1 MADDIYADGSD
12 ENIASK
18 RAQADDSA
26 MQTLIDTEQEDILLI
41 DVGGRKLLIKATEVS
56 EIIRPLSLTPVPMGP
71 DHIMGLAN
79 VRGQIVCIINPSKV
93 MQLPAINSEVTPH
106 TRFVLLR
113 HAKMH
118 LGMWVD
124 SVHEL
129 YRINSNQIPEPA
141 HVDASEPSC
150 GTMDIDGRSYDMF
163 NSAGLFS

>member
-12 ENIASK
+12 EDLTGTAV
-18 RAQADDSA
+18 QADDSA
-26 MQTLIDTEQEDILLI
+26 VQKLIDTEQEDILLI
-41 DVGGRKLLIKATEVS
+41 DVGSRKLLVKAADVT

-71 DHIMGLAN
+71 DHILGLAN

-93 MQLPAINSEVTPH
+93 MQLPQINPDVTPH

-124 SVHEL
+124 KVHEL
-129 YRINSNQIPEPA
+129 YRVNSDLIPEA
-141 HVDASEPSC
+141 SHVDASEPSC
-150 GTMDIDGRSYDMF
+150 GTMEIDGRSYDMF
-163 NSAGLFS
+163 NCAGLFN